1 MIKETIKIDGMS
13 CSHCVKS
20 VEQALS
26 SLNLE
31 NQKVFIGSAEISYEP
46 NLITKKEIIES
57 IENAGYTVLIEDLS

>member
-26 SLNLE
+26 QLKLDNY
-31 NQKVFIGSAEISYEP
+31 KVFIGSAEINYEP
-46 NLITKKEIIES
+46 NLIMKKEIIDS
-57 IENAGYTVLIEDLS
+57 IENAGYTLLIEDIS